1 MINITNQS
9 HINKSFNDN
18 NNSSDDNDDDDNYYN
33 NSDSESISISDES
46 IKRNKSMVCFII
58 YLYSCIDITKT

>member
-18 NNSSDDNDDDDNYYN
+18 DNSSDDNEDDDNYYN

-46 IKRNKSMVCFII
+46 IKRNKSMVCSIK